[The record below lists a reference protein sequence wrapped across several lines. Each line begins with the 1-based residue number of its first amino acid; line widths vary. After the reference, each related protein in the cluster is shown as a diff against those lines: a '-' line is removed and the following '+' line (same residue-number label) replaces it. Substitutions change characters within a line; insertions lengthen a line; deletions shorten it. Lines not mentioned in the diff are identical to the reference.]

1 MNRVM
6 THRMRVRFAE
16 CDPQGIVFNAR
27 YLEYFD
33 VAMTEIWR
41 EAIGPYEQAT
51 ADAGVDLVVAEA
63 GVRYLDSLHFDDVFE
78 LRASV
83 TRIGTTSMTTAIAVV
98 RHSVV
103 IAAGE
108 LRHVFVGR
116 EDARPVPIPDA
127 VRSAFEPY
135 LAGGGDGPPNG
146 ERQPPA

>member
-63 GVRYLDSLHFDDVFE
+63 RIRYRSSLRFDDVFE
-78 LRASV
+78 MRVAI
-83 TRIGTTSMTTAIAVV
+83 TRLGTTATTIEIDIYRDEELIAE
-98 RHSVV
+98 
-103 IAAGE
+103 GE
-108 LRHVFVGR
+108 MRHVFVTRGTTEKTEIPPSIR
-116 EDARPVPIPDA
+116 E
-127 VRSAFEPY
+127 SLEPFA
-135 LAGGGDGPPNG
+135 L
-146 ERQPPA
+146 